1 MTIVTSITRILGKGV
16 YRLSIITSVALALIF
31 LFYIYTVASY
41 LKVTVYPLE
50 HRIIYFK
57 FFDTYI
63 INRQID
69 HIIIAGGIVLWL
81 ALSLKGKVKFIA
93 ALIYGGIA
101 LLAVVTNYDVL
112 LDIVALMSIPI
123 IISFLLYNRFVS
135 KKKNI
140 RILER
145 QANFLLINYFAII
158 GTVISLI
165 GIIVSLAPIFAIPTN
180 SMNIHNYP
188 YDIFLFFSS
197 FSPALILLLICCLP
211 VKLFMKE
218 FVSGIL
224 KFKNYG
230 IGTLFPYSS
239 TGIKSKSIIISLL
252 LSMLLSV
259 AVALIPHQ
267 PTINRDN
274 QQIGVDTDYYVRW
287 VDIMLH
293 SHGYLEFLHQAFVI
307 QNLGDRP
314 ITLIFLFTIAKI
326 VNVNLFYITEY
337 LPVILGPALVLAV
350 FFLTRELTSNDTASL
365 FAAVLTAMSFQVLIG
380 IYAGFYA
387 NWFALIIG
395 YMSFVF
401 LIKFLKVPDNKL
413 NLVVFSVLIVLLL
426 FSHVYTWSILVI
438 VMGVFLA
445 IMLIFSYYRRRAII
459 LLLLV
464 VLASVIIDIAR
475 MTITGSAGGVEKDVE
490 VAKLTGVGPEQFALR
505 WSNLIRTIYSYVGGQ
520 FSNFIVYT
528 LGLYWLF
535 RSNLREPSSVFL
547 MIYLSIGLFPFL
559 LGNYIIQTRVFYD
572 IPFQIPAAIGLVF
585 IRKQTFGSVMLFPI
599 CMWLIGITIIA
610 VSNFNLIVH
619 S

>member
-1 MTIVTSITRILGKGV
+1 MTTVTFITRMLGRGV
-16 YRLSIITSVALALIF
+16 YRLSIITSAVLALIF

-69 HIIIAGGIVLWL
+69 HIIIAAGIVLWL

-112 LDIVALMSIPI
+112 LDIVALISIPI

-140 RILER
+140 KILER

-158 GTVISLI
+158 GTAISLI

-211 VKLFMKE
+211 VKVFMKE

-230 IGTLFPYSS
+230 TGTLLPCSI

-287 VDIMLH
+287 VDILLH
-293 SHGYLEFLHQAFVI
+293 SHGYPEFLHQAFVI
-307 QNLGDRP
+307 QSLGDRP

-326 VNVNLFYITEY
+326 VNVNLFYITEL

-350 FFLTRELTSNDTASL
+350 FFLTRELTSND
-365 FAAVLTAMSFQVLIG
+365 
-380 IYAGFYA
+380 
-387 NWFALIIG
+387 
-395 YMSFVF
+395 
-401 LIKFLKVPDNKL
+401 
-413 NLVVFSVLIVLLL
+413 
-426 FSHVYTWSILVI
+426 
-438 VMGVFLA
+438 
-445 IMLIFSYYRRRAII
+445 
-459 LLLLV
+459 
-464 VLASVIIDIAR
+464 
-475 MTITGSAGGVEKDVE
+475 
-490 VAKLTGVGPEQFALR
+490 
-505 WSNLIRTIYSYVGGQ
+505 
-520 FSNFIVYT
+520 
-528 LGLYWLF
+528 
-535 RSNLREPSSVFL
+535 
-547 MIYLSIGLFPFL
+547 
-559 LGNYIIQTRVFYD
+559 
-572 IPFQIPAAIGLVF
+572 
-585 IRKQTFGSVMLFPI
+585 
-599 CMWLIGITIIA
+599 
-610 VSNFNLIVH
+610 
-619 S
+619 